1 MATVIY
7 IKEGRQNRSAMRAV
21 INYCQQE
28 YKTYDS
34 KSGRRL
40 VSGIN
45 CDGDNTFHEFMAT
58 KKVHG
63 KDNGVFFYQYVQ
75 SFSPTEK
82 ITPEQGL
89 YIKYRL
95 KCMGTSSADIA
106 LEVGC
111 TPVSVSNVLSG
122 KSHSQR
128 IERAVASRLGY
139 KSWNDMVTELREKAA

>member
-1 MATVIY
+1 MKSQKPMTDEELKAFIAQKMAE
-7 IKEGRQNRSAMRAV
+7 KKAAALARA
-21 INYCQQE
+21 
-28 YKTYDS
+28 S
-34 KSGRRL
+34 K
-40 VSGIN
+40 
-45 CDGDNTFHEFMAT
+45 
-58 KKVHG
+58 
-63 KDNGVFFYQYVQ
+63 
-75 SFSPTEK
+75 K
-82 ITPEQGL
+82 ITAEQGL

-95 KCMGTSSADIA
+95 KCMGTTGADIA